1 MIGSFGILVYAYV
14 IRYMAVGISP
24 LKSSFDK
31 HPSSYDDTAFNLG
44 MGPTKLFRSIHLP
57 INKSAIAIAFLITF
71 VDIIKELPIT
81 LILRP
86 FNFDTLAVQTYEY
99 AIEEMIPKSSIYSL
113 AIVMLGTILLIF
125 LKKIVNK
132 EIDVPK
138 SKWITKILWLKQSAD
153 QKFEFF
159 SRGGGYSFFYRWKRI
174 WKNNFLKCLAGLEK
188 INSGSIILN
197 GKTLNDKSTF
207 ITPNKR
213 KIGFVFQDYPLFPHL
228 NVLENIKINL
238 DKNYYSKIDYILEL
252 TNIKDLCGR
261 FPDQLS
267 GGEQQRACIAR
278 ALVREPDLLLLDE
291 PFSNLDSNIKS
302 TIQDEIQKIIKETK
316 TTTILVTHDIKDTFN
331 ISDKILIFKAG
342 ILQQYD
348 NPVNMYCN
356 PVNCYCAKILGDL
369 NQISVNGKTYFI
381 RPEKIRVAKKSSY
394 LAVVKKQFLLE
405 RNIKLVQ
412 N

>member
-1 MIGSFGILVYAYV
+1 M
-14 IRYMAVGISP
+14 
-24 LKSSFDK
+24 
-31 HPSSYDDTAFNLG
+31 
-44 MGPTKLFRSIHLP
+44 
-57 INKSAIAIAFLITF
+57 
-71 VDIIKELPIT
+71 
-81 LILRP
+81 
-86 FNFDTLAVQTYEY
+86 
-99 AIEEMIPKSSIYSL
+99 
-113 AIVMLGTILLIF
+113 F
-125 LKKIVNK
+125 LKVNELQKYYDSNNPLIRNLNFSVEEGDIV
-132 EIDVPK
+132 
-138 SKWITKILWLKQSAD
+138 
-153 QKFEFF
+153 
-159 SRGGGYSFFYRWKRI
+159 SFIGESGSGKTT
-174 WKNNFLKCLAGLEK
+174 FLKCLAGLEK

-302 TIQDEIQKIIKETK
+302 TIQDEIHKIIKETK

-394 LAVVKKQFLLE
+394 LAVVQKTVFVGKEYKISAKINEEIWIFFSEEPLQIDQEVYLELDDKDLLE
-405 RNIKLVQ
+405 FDSTCSNFFTH
-412 N
+412 

>member
-1 MIGSFGILVYAYV
+1 M
-14 IRYMAVGISP
+14 
-24 LKSSFDK
+24 
-31 HPSSYDDTAFNLG
+31 
-44 MGPTKLFRSIHLP
+44 
-57 INKSAIAIAFLITF
+57 
-71 VDIIKELPIT
+71 
-81 LILRP
+81 
-86 FNFDTLAVQTYEY
+86 
-99 AIEEMIPKSSIYSL
+99 
-113 AIVMLGTILLIF
+113 F
-125 LKKIVNK
+125 LKVNELQKYYDSNNPLIRNLNFSVEEGDIV
-132 EIDVPK
+132 
-138 SKWITKILWLKQSAD
+138 
-153 QKFEFF
+153 
-159 SRGGGYSFFYRWKRI
+159 SFIGESGSGKTT
-174 WKNNFLKCLAGLEK
+174 FLKCLAGLEK

-238 DKNYYSKIDYILEL
+238 DKNYYSKIEYILEL

-291 PFSNLDSNIKS
+291 PFSNLDSNIKT

-394 LAVVKKQFLLE
+394 LAVVQKTVFVGKEYKISAKINQEIWSFFSEEPLQIDQEVYLELDDKDLLE
-405 RNIKLVQ
+405 FDSTCSNFFTH
-412 N
+412 

>member
-1 MIGSFGILVYAYV
+1 M
-14 IRYMAVGISP
+14 
-24 LKSSFDK
+24 
-31 HPSSYDDTAFNLG
+31 
-44 MGPTKLFRSIHLP
+44 
-57 INKSAIAIAFLITF
+57 
-71 VDIIKELPIT
+71 
-81 LILRP
+81 
-86 FNFDTLAVQTYEY
+86 
-99 AIEEMIPKSSIYSL
+99 
-113 AIVMLGTILLIF
+113 F
-125 LKKIVNK
+125 LKVNELQKYYDSNNPLIRNLNFSVEEGDIV
-132 EIDVPK
+132 
-138 SKWITKILWLKQSAD
+138 
-153 QKFEFF
+153 
-159 SRGGGYSFFYRWKRI
+159 SFIGESGSGKTT
-174 WKNNFLKCLAGLEK
+174 FLKCLAGLEK

-278 ALVREPDLLLLDE
+278 ALVREPYLLLLDE

-394 LAVVKKQFLLE
+394 LAVVQKTVFVGKEYKISAKINEEVWIFFSEEPLQIDQEVYLELDDKDLLE
-405 RNIKLVQ
+405 FDSTCSNFFTH
-412 N
+412 

>member
-1 MIGSFGILVYAYV
+1 M
-14 IRYMAVGISP
+14 
-24 LKSSFDK
+24 
-31 HPSSYDDTAFNLG
+31 
-44 MGPTKLFRSIHLP
+44 
-57 INKSAIAIAFLITF
+57 
-71 VDIIKELPIT
+71 
-81 LILRP
+81 
-86 FNFDTLAVQTYEY
+86 
-99 AIEEMIPKSSIYSL
+99 
-113 AIVMLGTILLIF
+113 F
-125 LKKIVNK
+125 LKVNELQKYYDSNNPLIRNLNFSVEEGDIV
-132 EIDVPK
+132 
-138 SKWITKILWLKQSAD
+138 
-153 QKFEFF
+153 
-159 SRGGGYSFFYRWKRI
+159 SFIGESGSGKTT
-174 WKNNFLKCLAGLEK
+174 FLKCLAGLEK

-394 LAVVKKQFLLE
+394 LAVVQKTVFVGKEYKISAKINEEVWIFFSEEPLQIDEEVYLELDDKDLLE
-405 RNIKLVQ
+405 FDSTCSNFFTH
-412 N
+412 

>member
-1 MIGSFGILVYAYV
+1 MFLEVNELQKYYDSNNPLIRNLNFTVEEGDIVSFIGESGS
-14 IRYMAVGISP
+14 G
-24 LKSSFDK
+24 K
-31 HPSSYDDTAFNLG
+31 T
-44 MGPTKLFRSIHLP
+44 T
-57 INKSAIAIAFLITF
+57 
-71 VDIIKELPIT
+71 
-81 LILRP
+81 
-86 FNFDTLAVQTYEY
+86 
-99 AIEEMIPKSSIYSL
+99 
-113 AIVMLGTILLIF
+113 
-125 LKKIVNK
+125 
-132 EIDVPK
+132 
-138 SKWITKILWLKQSAD
+138 
-153 QKFEFF
+153 
-159 SRGGGYSFFYRWKRI
+159 
-174 WKNNFLKCLAGLEK
+174 FLKCLAGLEK

-252 TNIKDLCGR
+252 TNIKDLCSR

-291 PFSNLDSNIKS
+291 PFSNLDSNIKT
-302 TIQDEIQKIIKETK
+302 TIQDEIHKIIKETK

-394 LAVVKKQFLLE
+394 LAVVQKTVFVGKEYKISAKINEEVWIFFSEEPLQIDQEVYLELDDKDLLE
-405 RNIKLVQ
+405 FDSTCSNFFTH
-412 N
+412 

>member
-1 MIGSFGILVYAYV
+1 M
-14 IRYMAVGISP
+14 
-24 LKSSFDK
+24 
-31 HPSSYDDTAFNLG
+31 
-44 MGPTKLFRSIHLP
+44 
-57 INKSAIAIAFLITF
+57 
-71 VDIIKELPIT
+71 
-81 LILRP
+81 
-86 FNFDTLAVQTYEY
+86 
-99 AIEEMIPKSSIYSL
+99 
-113 AIVMLGTILLIF
+113 F
-125 LKKIVNK
+125 LKVNELQKYYDSNNPLIRNLNFSVEEGDIV
-132 EIDVPK
+132 
-138 SKWITKILWLKQSAD
+138 
-153 QKFEFF
+153 
-159 SRGGGYSFFYRWKRI
+159 SFIGESGSGKTT
-174 WKNNFLKCLAGLEK
+174 FLKCLAGLEK

-394 LAVVKKQFLLE
+394 LAVVKKTVFVGKEYKISAKINEEIWSFFSEEPLQIDQEVYLELDDKDLLE
-405 RNIKLVQ
+405 FDSTCSNFFTH
-412 N
+412 

>member
-1 MIGSFGILVYAYV
+1 MLLEVNELQKYYDSNNPLIRNLNFSVEEGDIVSFIGESGS
-14 IRYMAVGISP
+14 G
-24 LKSSFDK
+24 K
-31 HPSSYDDTAFNLG
+31 T
-44 MGPTKLFRSIHLP
+44 T
-57 INKSAIAIAFLITF
+57 
-71 VDIIKELPIT
+71 
-81 LILRP
+81 
-86 FNFDTLAVQTYEY
+86 
-99 AIEEMIPKSSIYSL
+99 
-113 AIVMLGTILLIF
+113 
-125 LKKIVNK
+125 
-132 EIDVPK
+132 
-138 SKWITKILWLKQSAD
+138 
-153 QKFEFF
+153 
-159 SRGGGYSFFYRWKRI
+159 
-174 WKNNFLKCLAGLEK
+174 FLKCLAGLEK

-238 DKNYYSKIDYILEL
+238 DKNYYSKIDYILKL
-252 TNIKDLCGR
+252 TNIKDLCNR
-261 FPDQLS
+261 YPDQLS

-291 PFSNLDSNIKS
+291 PFSNLDSSIKS
-302 TIQDEIQKIIKETK
+302 IIQDEIHKIIKETK

-381 RPEKIRVAKKSSY
+381 RREKIRLAKKSSY
-394 LAVVKKQFLLE
+394 LAIVKKTVFVGKEYKISAKINEEIWTFFSEEPLKIDQEVNLDLDDKDLLE
-405 RNIKLVQ
+405 FDSTCSNFFTH
-412 N
+412 

>member
-1 MIGSFGILVYAYV
+1 MFLEVNELQKNYDSNNPLIRNLNFSVKEGDIVSFIGESGS
-14 IRYMAVGISP
+14 G
-24 LKSSFDK
+24 K
-31 HPSSYDDTAFNLG
+31 T
-44 MGPTKLFRSIHLP
+44 T
-57 INKSAIAIAFLITF
+57 
-71 VDIIKELPIT
+71 
-81 LILRP
+81 
-86 FNFDTLAVQTYEY
+86 
-99 AIEEMIPKSSIYSL
+99 
-113 AIVMLGTILLIF
+113 
-125 LKKIVNK
+125 
-132 EIDVPK
+132 
-138 SKWITKILWLKQSAD
+138 
-153 QKFEFF
+153 
-159 SRGGGYSFFYRWKRI
+159 
-174 WKNNFLKCLAGLEK
+174 FLKCLAGLEK

-381 RPEKIRVAKKSSY
+381 RPEKIRLAKKSSY
-394 LAVVKKQFLLE
+394 LAVVQKIVFVGKEYKISAKINEEIWIFFSEEPLQIDQEVYLELDDKDLLE
-405 RNIKLVQ
+405 FDSTCSNFFTH
-412 N
+412 

>member
-1 MIGSFGILVYAYV
+1 M
-14 IRYMAVGISP
+14 
-24 LKSSFDK
+24 
-31 HPSSYDDTAFNLG
+31 
-44 MGPTKLFRSIHLP
+44 
-57 INKSAIAIAFLITF
+57 
-71 VDIIKELPIT
+71 
-81 LILRP
+81 
-86 FNFDTLAVQTYEY
+86 
-99 AIEEMIPKSSIYSL
+99 
-113 AIVMLGTILLIF
+113 F
-125 LKKIVNK
+125 LKINELQKYYDSNNPLIRNLNFSVEEGDIV
-132 EIDVPK
+132 
-138 SKWITKILWLKQSAD
+138 
-153 QKFEFF
+153 
-159 SRGGGYSFFYRWKRI
+159 SFIGESGSGKTT
-174 WKNNFLKCLAGLEK
+174 FLKCLAGLEK

-252 TNIKDLCGR
+252 TNIKDLCIR
-261 FPDQLS
+261 YPDQLS

-381 RPEKIRVAKKSSY
+381 RPE
-394 LAVVKKQFLLE
+394 
-405 RNIKLVQ
+405 
-412 N
+412 